1 MMEEYKEGQF
11 RMDFEN
17 TGRANRKRRIFLDT
31 ETTGMCRS
39 TDRIVEVCAIEVDD
53 AFNEIDSFH
62 AFINPQRKVPWF
74 VTRIHGLNNKF
85 LDDKP
90 IFFDIGR
97 DLLLFLEGSEL
108 WAHNM
113 AFDAGMLNAEFTRNR
128 LPTLEKVDCRLNCT
142 LQLARSTFP
151 GQKNSLDALLDR
163 FSIDRSDRKLHGALI
178 DTRLLVKVCQNL
190 VSYKTQK

>member
-1 MMEEYKEGQF
+1 
-11 RMDFEN
+11 MDFEN

-31 ETTGMCRS
+31 ETTGMSRA

-53 AFNEIDSFH
+53 DFNEIDSFH

-74 VTRIHGLNNKF
+74 VTRIHGLNNEF

-90 IFFDIGR
+90 IFSDIGR
-97 DLLLFLEGSEL
+97 YLLLFLEGSEL

-113 AFDAGMLNAEFTRNR
+113 SFDAGMLNAEFARNR

-163 FSIDRSDRKLHGALI
+163 FAIDRSERRLHGAMI
-178 DTRLLVKVCQNL
+178 DTRLLVKVYQNL
-190 VSYKTQK
+190 VSYRTKTS

>member
-113 AFDAGMLNAEFTRNR
+113 AFGCRNAECRIHTQPTADIGKSR
-128 LPTLEKVDCRLNCT
+128 LSFELHTSAREKH
-142 LQLARSTFP
+142 FP
-151 GQKNSLDALLDR
+151 RAKEFIGCAAGQV
-163 FSIDRSDRKLHGALI
+163 F
-178 DTRLLVKVCQNL
+178 
-190 VSYKTQK
+190 Y

>member
-1 MMEEYKEGQF
+1 
-11 RMDFEN
+11 MDFEN

-97 DLLLFLEGSEL
+97 DLLLFLEG
-108 WAHNM
+108 AN
-113 AFDAGMLNAEFTRNR
+113 FG
-128 LPTLEKVDCRLNCT
+128 
-142 LQLARSTFP
+142 
-151 GQKNSLDALLDR
+151 
-163 FSIDRSDRKLHGALI
+163 LI
-178 DTRLLVKVCQNL
+178 TWPLMPEC
-190 VSYKTQK
+190 